1 MASKSEQDAR
11 NDRAALPFEPRR
23 KREKDQETA
32 AGSSKAKDRKAAKKA
47 VEKDP
52 KQAKSG
58 EGSAVSAK
66 AQARVDEIRAANRR
80 RQEKTQSEKV
90 QAGKAQAGKAR
101 SRSAVSTK
109 DSGPDSD
116 GSIPKAVSRRMVRRM
131 AILSISPVAL
141 GVSIFFLSYYLLS
154 NQIVTFAPIVVLL
167 TTMGCFGLGVV
178 GLTYGMLSASW
189 DDEPGS
195 LIGFDEFK
203 LNFGRIMDARK
214 ASKT

>member
-1 MASKSEQDAR
+1 MAAKSERDAQ
-11 NDRAALPFEPRR
+11 NDRAALPFEPKR
-23 KREKDQETA
+23 KRGKGKENVSNSEVSRAFASAKDEADKVSKKDSSRNNRKQ
-32 AGSSKAKDRKAAKKA
+32 GSSAEGDK
-47 VEKDP
+47 
-52 KQAKSG
+52 G
-58 EGSAVSAK
+58 EGSAVSSK

-80 RQEKTQSEKV
+80 RAESIAKSTTKSRRNSE
-90 QAGKAQAGKAR
+90 
-101 SRSAVSTK
+101 
-109 DSGPDSD
+109 PDSD
-116 GSIPKAVSRRMVRRM
+116 GSIPKVVSRRMVRRM
-131 AILSISPVAL
+131 AILSISPVAV

-154 NQIVTFAPIVVLL
+154 NQIVTFAPVVVLL

-195 LIGFDEFK
+195 LIGLDEFK